1 MNHAIFYGIMGI
13 RATNYGIAENLA
25 RCIIVLCSLLALNTS
40 ADLIV
45 DLGLAKNYTFLD
57 IGLNP
62 ANNMIFRKG
71 TFRGN
76 VGWAGGAGTEIE
88 LNGTLDGDIYRAA
101 GSSLRLKSGTLLG
114 TDNEVSSM
122 QNVIDDV
129 DFAMIQFGSLTQD
142 LYLGDINQT
151 GGLTIDRTDEY
162 TVVDMDSFKLSSG
175 TLTLNGQADD
185 IFYIRISNAFDLS
198 NVDIVVNGTD
208 ASRVFFIYDG
218 DSDFTYDGGDFLGT
232 IVAPNAAVTL
242 SKLTSFGGSV
252 ISGNGFSI
260 GGKTSNKVL
269 VPEPTVLSLIGLFGG
284 GMISVRRIFKNKTP
298 NLDT

>member
-1 MNHAIFYGIMGI
+1 
-13 RATNYGIAENLA
+13 
-25 RCIIVLCSLLALNTS
+25 
-40 ADLIV
+40 
-45 DLGLAKNYTFLD
+45 
-57 IGLNP
+57 
-62 ANNMIFRKG
+62 
-71 TFRGN
+71 
-76 VGWAGGAGTEIE
+76 
-88 LNGTLDGDIYRAA
+88 
-101 GSSLRLKSGTLLG
+101 
-114 TDNEVSSM
+114 
-122 QNVIDDV
+122 
-129 DFAMIQFGSLTQD
+129 
-142 LYLGDINQT
+142 
-151 GGLTIDRTDEY
+151 
-162 TVVDMDSFKLSSG
+162 VVDMDSFKLSSG

>member
-1 MNHAIFYGIMGI
+1 MEI
-13 RATNYGIAENLA
+13 RVANGGRAGNFA
-25 RCIIVLCSLLALNTS
+25 RCVIVLCSLLALNTS

-45 DLGLAKNYTFLD
+45 DLGLAKGFTFLD

-62 ANNMIFRKG
+62 ANNMLIKKG
-71 TFRGN
+71 KFSGN
-76 VGWAGGAGTEIE
+76 VGWAGGAGTKIE
-88 LNGTLDGDIYRAA
+88 LSGTLDGDIYRTA
-101 GSSLRLKSGTLLG
+101 GSSLKIKGGTLLG

-122 QNVIDDV
+122 QKYIDAV
-129 DFAMIQFGSLTQD
+129 DFAVAQFGSLTQD
-142 LYLGDINQT
+142 IYLGSIDQS

-162 TVVDMDSFKLSSG
+162 TVVDIDSLKLSSG
-175 TLTLNGQADD
+175 TLTINGQADD
-185 IFYIRISNAFDLS
+185 IFYIRVSNMFDLS

-260 GGKTSNKVL
+260 SGKTANTV
-269 VPEPTVLSLIGLFGG
+269 VPEPAVLSLIGLLGG
-284 GMISVRRIFKNKTP
+284 GMIYFHRIFRCRK
-298 NLDT
+298 LDSSA

>member
-1 MNHAIFYGIMGI
+1 MAG
-13 RATNYGIAENLA
+13 NLA
-25 RCIIVLCSLLALNTS
+25 RCIIVLCSLLALDTS

-57 IGLNP
+57 VGLNP
-62 ANNMIFRKG
+62 ANNMLFRKG

-88 LNGTLDGDIYRAA
+88 LNGTLEGNIHRAA
-101 GSSLRLKSGTLLG
+101 GSSLKIKSGSLLG
-114 TDNEVSSM
+114 TDSEVSFM
-122 QNVIDDV
+122 QDVIDDV
-129 DFAMIQFGSLTQD
+129 DFAMTQYASLTQD
-142 LYLGDINQT
+142 IYLGDIDQS

-162 TVVDMDSFKLSSG
+162 TVVDMDSLKLSSG

-198 NVDIVVNGTD
+198 NVDVVVNGTD

-232 IVAPNAAVTL
+232 IVAPNAAVSL
-242 SKLTSFGGSV
+242 SKLNGFNGSV

-260 GGKTSNKVL
+260 GGRTSNNVII
-269 VPEPTVLSLIGLFGG
+269 PEPAVLSLIGLFGIG
-284 GMISVRRIFKNKTP
+284 SVSIRRIFKDKTP
-298 NLDT
+298 NSGT